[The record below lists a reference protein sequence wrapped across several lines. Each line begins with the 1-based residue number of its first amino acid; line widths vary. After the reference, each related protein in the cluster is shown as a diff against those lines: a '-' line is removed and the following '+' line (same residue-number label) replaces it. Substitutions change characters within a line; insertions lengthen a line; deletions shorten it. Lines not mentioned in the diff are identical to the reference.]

1 MRQSYKFTK
10 TLTVLLLSLLLV
22 LAGCSSVTTKS
33 DTAAPA
39 ATTTETE
46 GETTAEPTTTGTPVD
61 IELLAMTSQES
72 DVNIIRDQLTKNGF
86 NVKLNLQ
93 PDYGSFKSQQ
103 DAGNY
108 DIALSSWTTVTGN
121 PDYAVRS
128 LFKTGGDYS
137 ILADSE
143 IDSLIDKAAMES
155 PEDYVATYKEL
166 EQKLVFDN
174 AYIAPL
180 YISLKSQAINKEI
193 LNPESVRL
201 SKSRA
206 LAWEDISFNDTAKNA
221 TDPLLI
227 TQAMSTL
234 TSLDP
239 IKGNDGSINTINT
252 NMYVRLINLTDDDKI
267 TSDGSLSRNFSIAD
281 GNSDYYFI
289 LRDDIN
295 FAKVEGDKAVDTGE
309 RVGADDVI
317 FSLDRAKNKDS
328 VPDHRTYSL
337 HEHIGTVEAV
347 KDLASLDSAQAASGG
362 TIREAL
368 EAGLEAPISELV
380 EDKTQAD
387 NAAGKYQVVKLTT
400 TEPFPQVLNYLGHQ
414 SAGIVSK
421 KQVENINTY
430 DVAKFDVT
438 KDIPYGDQNTVTE
451 GAAYDNT
458 LYASGPYIL
467 TKKNDYDAKFVKN
480 PAYMPGTENEPNI
493 SSIDVRFIAD
503 ADSALAALRS
513 GEIYSYY
520 GVPETKFSVVEG
532 DSKLQLQTLE
542 SNGVT
547 YLLFNTA
554 ENRPVGTSADL
565 RKAVLYSINQ
575 DEILQFYEGNKIKA
589 ASTVSPLVDT
599 GNVLTADPAKVK
611 EFLAAYEASK

>member
-1 MRQSYKFTK
+1 MRNSYKFTK
-10 TLTVLLLSLLLV
+10 TLTVLLLALLLV

-39 ATTTETE
+39 ASTADTGEQPAAEATTS
-46 GETTAEPTTTGTPVD
+46 APVD

-93 PDYGSFKSQQ
+93 PDYGSFKAQQ

-108 DIALSSWTTVTGN
+108 DAALSSWTTVTGN

-143 IDSLIDKAAMES
+143 IDKLIDKAATES

-180 YISLKSQAINKEI
+180 YISLKSQAINKDI

-206 LAWEDISFNDTAKNA
+206 LAWEDIEFKDSAKNK
-221 TDPLLI
+221 TEPLVM

-239 IKGNDGSINTINT
+239 IKGNDGSINTLNT

-309 RVGADDVI
+309 RVGADDVV
-317 FSLDRAKNKDS
+317 FALDRAKNKDS

-337 HEHIGTVEAV
+337 HEHIKTVSAV
-347 KDLASLDSAQAASGG
+347 SDLSELDSAKTADGG
-362 TIREAL
+362 TVREAL
-368 EAGLEAPISELV
+368 EQGLEAPISALV
-380 EDKTQAD
+380 ADKTQAD
-387 NAAGKYQVVKLTT
+387 NAAGKYQVIKLTT
-400 TEPFPQVLNYLGHQ
+400 TEPFPQVLNYLAHQ

-421 KQVENINTY
+421 KQVESINTY

-467 TKKNDYDAKFVKN
+467 TTKNDYDAKFVKN

-493 SSIDVRFIAD
+493 SNISIRFIAD

-532 DSKLQLQTLE
+532 DAKLQLQKIE
-542 SNGVT
+542 SNAVS
-547 YLLFNTA
+547 YLLFNTSDK
-554 ENRPVGTSADL
+554 RPIGKSADL

-611 EFLAAYEASK
+611 EALAAYAAAK